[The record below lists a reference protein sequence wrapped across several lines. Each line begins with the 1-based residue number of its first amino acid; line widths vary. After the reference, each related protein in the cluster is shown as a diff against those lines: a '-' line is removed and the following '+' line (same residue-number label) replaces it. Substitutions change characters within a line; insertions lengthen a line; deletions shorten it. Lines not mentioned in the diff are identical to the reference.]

1 MKLHHPYGLEATNK
15 LADIIIDADTVV
27 RHDAQIWQVVHATAG
42 AYFAGDQ
49 SVEDTMKQ
57 IQSRVSIYLAEQYG

>member
-1 MKLHHPYGLEATNK
+1 MNK
-15 LADIIIDADTVV
+15 LADIII
-27 RHDAQIWQVVHATAG
+27 DAQIWQVVHATAG